1 MKVSHTELRRIESVF
16 FVVHDLRR
24 SAVRNMMPSG
34 VQQAVAML
42 KISGHSTPH
51 IFQRYNIIGGSDLH
65 EAVKKPLGGG
75 AIGSTADSDSVN
87 PGSSPGLRAKSSPVF
102 PHRFHRRQLTPT
114 PAAAAALSSFWCG
127 RGELNPH
134 GLAATGS

>member
-1 MKVSHTELRRIESVF
+1 
-16 FVVHDLRR
+16 
-24 SAVRNMMPSG
+24 
-34 VQQAVAML
+34 ML

-51 IFQRYNIIGGSDLH
+51 IFERYNINGESDLH

-102 PHRFHRRQLTPT
+102 RHRFHRRKLTPNT
-114 PAAAAALSSFWCG
+114 CGGRSLSPG
-127 RGELNPH
+127 AEG
-134 GLAATGS
+134 GS